1 MRSDA
6 ARISKENYLPLP
18 SNLDDTSTCHTERR
32 ETKRKE
38 RKAAIMAVLAKG

>member
-6 ARISKENYLPLP
+6 ARNYLPLP

-32 ETKRKE
+32 ETKIKE
-38 RKAAIMAVLAKG
+38 RTAAIMAVLAVRV